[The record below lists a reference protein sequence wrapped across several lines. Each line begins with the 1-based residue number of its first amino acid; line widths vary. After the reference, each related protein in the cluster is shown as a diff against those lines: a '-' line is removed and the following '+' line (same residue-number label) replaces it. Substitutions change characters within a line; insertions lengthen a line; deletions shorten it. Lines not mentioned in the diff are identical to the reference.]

1 MFAFHCL
8 FSWMMTTVVVPI
20 CTHMSTTV
28 VIYQYLHPLP
38 MYFICE
44 LETTSW
50 IVYNSCAPSIS
61 AGKTLVQGQE
71 GTLRLS
77 VEIPSLRG
85 NLGWLVAVL
94 FCCTLTF
101 KQNRGRCDGE
111 ASHPRLQKHEMRNF
125 RRMLLHTFCFRLVSL
140 GIVLEHITN
149 LVAWLKHDCCCWCC
163 C

>member
-20 CTHMSTTV
+20 CTHMSTTI

-94 FCCTLTF
+94 FRCTLTF

-111 ASHPRLQKHEMRNF
+111 APHPRLKDFAHVVLPKITLAVF
-125 RRMLLHTFCFRLVSL
+125 VHCGTL
-140 GIVLEHITN
+140 GE
-149 LVAWLKHDCCCWCC
+149 CCCTLSVFD
-163 C
+163 